1 MFLFNSLL
9 NSSTISAQITPKET
23 DQLIEK
29 AMSKFNVAGL
39 SVAIV
44 KDGKIVHSKGYG
56 VKSILTKEP
65 VGSHTNFQIASNTK
79 AFTTAALA
87 ILVEEGK
94 LSWNDKVKVY
104 LPEFTMYNDYVTE
117 NFNIQ
122 DLLTHRSGL
131 GLGAG
136 DLMHFP
142 DGSDFTIKDVMSC
155 FQYFQPVSAFRTRFD
170 YDNLLYLLAGEVI
183 ARVSG
188 MSWEAFVKERI
199 LEPLQMNQSFT
210 SLADMKDKSSLST
223 SHSTGTG
230 TIRTIGTFNP
240 IVNGAAGGILS
251 NVDDICQWMLV
262 QLNGGKYGKNL
273 EKQLFSGAS
282 QREMWKIH
290 TTVDESENPF
300 LYNLRYKTHFA
311 GYGLGWDLS
320 DMNGNL
326 SVSHTGYV
334 PGMFSK
340 IWMIPDLNLGV
351 VVLTNTEEDGRE
363 IRNAI
368 SQTIVDSY
376 LDLAYYDW
384 ISHYQNLYEISKSKG
399 DSVSRKV
406 WETVDATN
414 NNSIIAEDY
423 LGIYE
428 DKWFGKTEVFLN
440 GKQLWFKSYRSP
452 KLNGPMRIY
461 EANTFAIK
469 WEYQDMKADA
479 FANFSMDKNG
489 KAQSIKMKGISPNI
503 DFSFDFQDLDLKR
516 LTKYELHRQAD

>member
-1 MFLFNSLL
+1 MNKLNQILSFMFLFTSLF
-9 NSSTISAQITPKET
+9 SSKSYAQISPKEV
-23 DQLIEK
+23 DQLVEK
-29 AMSKFNVAGL
+29 AMGKFNVAGL
-39 SVAIV
+39 AVAIV

-56 VKSILTKEP
+56 VKSIITKEP
-65 VGSHTNFQIASNTK
+65 VSGHTNFQIASNTK

-104 LPEFTMYNDYVTE
+104 LPEFKMYNDYVTE

-155 FQYFQPVSAFRTRFD
+155 FQYFQPVSAIRTHFD

-188 MSWEAFVKERI
+188 MSWEAFVKSRI
-199 LEPLQMNQSFT
+199 LEPLQMNRSY
-210 SLADMKDKSSLST
+210 SSMSGMNDNLST

-230 TIRTIGTFNP
+230 TIRTIGTFDP

-251 NVDDICQWMLV
+251 NVDDLCNWMLV
-262 QLNGGKYGKNL
+262 QLNRGKYGKEL
-273 EKQLFSGAS
+273 EKQLFSEAS
-282 QREMWKIH
+282 QLEMWKIH
-290 TTVDESENPF
+290 TTVDKSENPF
-300 LYNLRYKTHFA
+300 LYNSRYNTHFA

-320 DMNGNL
+320 DVKGNL

-368 SQTIVDSY
+368 SQTIIDRY
-376 LDLAYYDW
+376 LGLADYDW
-384 ISHYQNLYEISKSKG
+384 VTHYQKLFEISKNKG
-399 DSVSRKV
+399 DSVSMKV
-406 WETVDATN
+406 WDTVNARN
-414 NNSIIAEDY
+414 NDKINVADY
-423 LGIYE
+423 AGTYE
-428 DKWFGKTEVFLN
+428 DNWFGKIEIFVN
-440 GKQLWFKSYRSP
+440 GNQLWFKSYRSP
-452 KLNGPMRIY
+452 KLNGPMRFY

-479 FANFSMDKNG
+479 LAIFSMDHNG
-489 KAQSIKMKGISPNI
+489 KAQGIRMKGISPNI
-503 DFSFDFQDLDLKR
+503 DFSFDFQDLNLERIKNR
-516 LTKYELHRQAD
+516 